1 MKLPSWWPH
10 KEGDWGQEAIQPVAP
25 SNEYQGQETEK
36 VSMTK
41 NELNIF
47 NVEEWQKT
55 FQEGWRQMIKQTFQ
69 ELSKEERD
77 LEKERLLGRIGA
89 LTKRIDNLEIQFAGF
104 YDSCCDL
111 MGRVKSLENQMLWNQ
126 PVETNDRIAEAVRQE
141 RDANNA
147 DRKPKRR
154 ARKK

>member
-36 VSMTK
+36 VSMPK
-41 NELNIF
+41 DELNVF
-47 NVEEWQKT
+47 NVEEWKKT
-55 FQEGWRQMIKQTFQ
+55 FQEGWRQIIKQTLQ

-77 LEKERLLGRIGA
+77 LEKERILGRIGA
-89 LTKRIDNLEIQFAGF
+89 LTKRIENLETQFAGL
-104 YDSCCDL
+104 YESCGQL
-111 MGRVKSLENQMLWNQ
+111 MDRVRDLENQTLWNQ
-126 PVETNDRIAEAVRQE
+126 PVETNDWIAEAVRQE
-141 RDANNA
+141 CDANNA
-147 DRKPKRR
+147 DRKPRRR